1 MTCARVVLKGKYS
14 FNFPANFN
22 VGCFASD
29 LILPQNCMHAVFE
42 LVEHEMIFRFV
53 FFGTKIL
60 GNRAEEMKLNFNLFL
75 WPAPWIFKVK
85 HVLWPIFVLIYCQNC
100 RMAKQRKTNQMTL
113 PNRLITYFGDDKF
126 CLFDLWL
133 IMISTDFKSPIKL
146 IKNRSNEIKLWK
158 SLWLQFNSFLALIGF
173 DSNWFCYQRFWYQK
187 IHWTLNCR
195 RKIPELI

>member
-1 MTCARVVLKGKYS
+1 MSICIRWRETMTCARVALKGKYS
-14 FNFPANFN
+14 FNFPGNFN

-60 GNRAEEMKLNFNLFL
+60 GNKAEEMKLNFNLFL
-75 WPAPWIFKVK
+75 WPGPWIFKVK
-85 HVLWPIFVLIYCQNC
+85 HVLWPIFILIYCQNC

-126 CLFDLWL
+126 YLCNFLKRVAAYLN
-133 IMISTDFKSPIKL
+133 STDTKSTIKL
-146 IKNRSNEIKLWK
+146 IKNRRNEIKLWK
-158 SLWLQFNSFLALIGF
+158 INVITIQFLLG
-173 DSNWFCYQRFWYQK
+173 SNWFW
-187 IHWTLNCR
+187 
-195 RKIPELI
+195 